1 MKVRRSVDR
10 RVMIRRL
17 QGAMDISVVM
27 EQLSHATQGRF
38 DRSVAGTDRG
48 NETVLIAA
56 ANSLLIRWFSSC
68 SSTRSSGDGS

>member
-38 DRSVAGTDRG
+38 DRSVAGTGRG
-48 NETVLIAA
+48 NGNGADCRGELVVDPVVQLMQQH
-56 ANSLLIRWFSSC
+56 SFMW
-68 SSTRSSGDGS
+68 

>member
-17 QGAMDISVVM
+17 QGAMDICVVM

-38 DRSVAGTDRG
+38 DRSVAGTGRG
-48 NETVLIAA
+48 NGNGADCRGELVVDPVVQLMQQHAFI
-56 ANSLLIRWFSSC
+56 W
-68 SSTRSSGDGS
+68 